1 MKLNRITWTTFFFLS
16 IISIAVWFKFSYPQ
30 LAIANFSVD
39 RAKATNIAVN
49 YLKNNRV
56 DVESFQR
63 ATIFSMDRKTNRY
76 LQKTVGFEGLAKF
89 IKDHDFDLFYW
100 LIRFFKEN
108 TKEEYLVEVSSSTGE
123 ILGFLHTIDNN
134 EARREIKRDEA
145 RAQAKEFL
153 KRKFKGFNPDECT
166 LRRNYAIHRDNRS
179 DFFFSWQKNSVN
191 IPWSEEPDTGTGKL
205 LTKAKITGD
214 ELLAFSKNVF
224 LIPNQ
229 FSRDMHSRKDLSRN
243 IMVVI
248 KILIMALFTYGIFLI
263 IMRQNHLAMH
273 TTKKFYINIVAI
285 SFILSLL
292 AGFNQFES
300 ILFSYKTTLAF
311 NPYLWRNGI
320 NMIIGALFITI
331 TMLIPSLSGELLHYE
346 TSAKKKK
353 GSFLHYI
360 RSTFAS
366 RRVAESIV
374 LGYFVCI
381 IMLGM
386 QSFLFKIGQTYL
398 GVWVEHQW
406 VDNISTA
413 YLPFLAAFTIGYK
426 ASFSEEI
433 MYRLYAIGLGK
444 KIFNKINPGGG
455 KTNILIVVVL
465 TSLVWGFAHSSYPV
479 FPVWFR
485 GFEVTCLGLFLA
497 FIYLKFGFIS
507 VLVAH
512 YLFDV
517 FWNSAGYIFGTS
529 TPFYFYSSI
538 SVLLLPLGIGAIAF
552 LMNKRVEERELRWH
566 LNKHQIYNLEV
577 LKAFLNTNRDM
588 FLQKSAD
595 QIKKEITPHGWDPAI
610 VEVALEDF
618 GAEPNGSEMK

>member
-1 MKLNRITWTTFFFLS
+1 
-16 IISIAVWFKFSYPQ
+16 
-30 LAIANFSVD
+30 
-39 RAKATNIAVN
+39 
-49 YLKNNRV
+49 
-56 DVESFQR
+56 
-63 ATIFSMDRKTNRY
+63 
-76 LQKTVGFEGLAKF
+76 QKTVGFEGLAKF

-123 ILGFLHTIDNN
+123 ILGFLHTIDDN
-134 EARREIKRDEA
+134 EARKKTTREEA
-145 RAQAKEFL
+145 RESAKEFL
-153 KRKFKGFNPDECT
+153 KGKFKSFDPDQCT
-166 LRRNYAIHRDNRS
+166 LRSNYAIHRDNRS

-191 IPWSEEPDTGTGKL
+191 IPWSEEPNTGTGKL
-205 LTKAKITGD
+205 LTKAKVTGD
-214 ELLAFSKNVF
+214 EVLAFSKNVF

-229 FSRDMHSRKDLSRN
+229 FNRDTHSRKDLSRN
-243 IMVVI
+243 ILVVI

-263 IMRQNHLAMH
+263 ITRQNHLAMH

-346 TSAKKKK
+346 TSAKKKM

-366 RRVAESIV
+366 RHVAESIV

-406 VDNISTA
+406 VNNISTA

-497 FIYLKFGFIS
+497 
-507 VLVAH
+507 
-512 YLFDV
+512 
-517 FWNSAGYIFGTS
+517 
-529 TPFYFYSSI
+529 
-538 SVLLLPLGIGAIAF
+538 
-552 LMNKRVEERELRWH
+552 
-566 LNKHQIYNLEV
+566 
-577 LKAFLNTNRDM
+577 
-588 FLQKSAD
+588 
-595 QIKKEITPHGWDPAI
+595 
-610 VEVALEDF
+610 
-618 GAEPNGSEMK
+618 